1 MLNSIISAILSVY
14 LFFVGVFGIYPSDP
28 TLIEGINEDPVPY
41 LFDKTIDG
49 FRYLHEE
56 RELPF
61 RLKAPEETEEG
72 KTYPMVVFLH
82 GSGERGNDNQC
93 HVMLS
98 LLKGIEKNGTPC
110 YILMPQLHDTGNWED
125 DDMNAALTSL
135 IDGYILPNYPID
147 TKRIY
152 VTGDSRG
159 GAGTFD
165 QVIRHPGKYA
175 AAMPTCGYRQSF
187 LNSDEE
193 IVLLKNTP
201 LWMAQN
207 SGDTLVNPEY
217 SRTVYSTLK
226 DMGVEHVKYTEY
238 KALGHNC
245 WDKFYSEEEV
255 WEWLF
260 SQSL

>member
-14 LFFVGVFGIYPSDP
+14 LFFVGVFGIYPEAP
-28 TLIEGINEDPVPY
+28 QLKEGINSDPVPY
-41 LFDKTIDG
+41 LFDKTIEG
-49 FRYLHEE
+49 FRYLHEG

-110 YILMPQLHDTGNWED
+110 YILIPQLHDTGNWED
-125 DDMNAALTSL
+125 DDMDAALTSL
-135 IDGYILPNYPID
+135 IDEHILTYYPID
-147 TKRIY
+147 RDRIY
-152 VTGDSRG
+152 ITGDSRG

-245 WDKFYSEEEV
+245 WDRFYSEEEV

>member
-1 MLNSIISAILSVY
+1 
-14 LFFVGVFGIYPSDP
+14 
-28 TLIEGINEDPVPY
+28 
-41 LFDKTIDG
+41 
-49 FRYLHEE
+49 
-56 RELPF
+56 
-61 RLKAPEETEEG
+61 
-72 KTYPMVVFLH
+72 
-82 GSGERGNDNQC
+82 
-93 HVMLS
+93 
-98 LLKGIEKNGTPC
+98 
-110 YILMPQLHDTGNWED
+110 
-125 DDMNAALTSL
+125 
-135 IDGYILPNYPID
+135 
-147 TKRIY
+147 
-152 VTGDSRG
+152 
-159 GAGTFD
+159 
-165 QVIRHPGKYA
+165 
-175 AAMPTCGYRQSF
+175 MPTCGYRQSF